1 MEIKKVVVIGS
12 GTMGSGIAAHLC
24 NANIPV
30 TLLDL
35 KTDISEK
42 ARDNIQRSK
51 PPLLLDKSKIN
62 NIKVGN
68 IFENFSEVKEADWV
82 VEAVV
87 ERIDVKHDIYEKIF
101 KERKKGAIVSS
112 NTSSIPIKVLSQNL
126 TEGEK
131 KDFCITHFFNPV
143 RYMALLEIVKNENN
157 DLEKINALKKFCEI
171 ELGKGAIVCNDTPG
185 FLGNR
190 VGVYAMQIAMT
201 EAFKMKLSIEE
212 ADAIF
217 GRPMGIPKTGI
228 FGLYDL
234 IGIDLMAD
242 VLKSFIKELPKT
254 DNFHEVAKEIPLV
267 KKLIETGYT
276 GRKGK
281 GGFYRINKTDGKKV
295 MEALNLETGE
305 YHASKKINIKSGK
318 VDLVALINRDDKY
331 GKYAWSVISKIIKYA
346 SSLIPGITK
355 EFNDIDEAMR
365 LGFNWS
371 KGPFEML
378 EEIGVDNFFNKVDE
392 YGNIDFLENLAKSKN
407 EKFYGERQKYTDIE
421 TLGKV
426 KKKATSIDGN
436 DSAKIYRFKDYNIVE
451 FTTKANALDYDS
463 MDALNKATDKPLII
477 INESM
482 QFSAGV
488 NLSYTMNYADKR
500 DFKSIE
506 KFIKYFQETCKQLKY
521 SDHPVISA
529 PSGLTLGGG
538 FEVMVQ
544 SNFVASHTNIVVGLV
559 ETIVG
564 LVPAGGGCKEMLARW
579 LETEEAKKD
588 PHYAPLRVFDIIGN
602 AKTAT
607 SPVEAEP
614 LKYLRAKD
622 KKIMNRNSLLEVS
635 KKIIEENRDFK
646 TPSENSFNL
655 PGKAVKD
662 EMIKTLEKLYDDKII
677 LDHGMEVGKELANVL
692 SGGDTTIDKTL
703 SEDDMFKL
711 ELDSFMRLIETK
723 KTQERIKHTL
733 ATGKPL
739 VNYYFLLFFIF
750 YFFITKFFNY
760 LLFFSYLLQIKF
772 SFPFFYSFIFFYNS
786 FFFCNSSFNYFLFF

>member
-1 MEIKKVVVIGS
+1 MNIKKVVVIGS

-35 KTDISEK
+35 KTEISEK
-42 ARDNIQRSK
+42 ARDRIHKSK
-51 PPLLLDKSKIN
+51 PPLLIDKSKIN

-68 IFENFSEVKEADWV
+68 ISDNFDAVKDADWV

-87 ERIDVKHDIYEKIF
+87 ERIDIKHQIYEKIF
-101 KERKKGAIVSS
+101 KVRKDGAIVSS
-112 NTSSIPIKVLSQNL
+112 NTSSIPIKILSEHL
-126 TEGEK
+126 TNIEK

-143 RYMALLEIVKNENN
+143 RYMGLLEIVKNENN
-157 DLEKINALKKFCEI
+157 DLNKINQLKKFCEV
-171 ELGKGAIVCNDTPG
+171 ELGKGAIICNDTPG

-190 VGVYAMQIAMT
+190 VGVYAMQVAMT

-217 GRPMGIPKTGI
+217 GRPMGIPKTGV

-242 VLKSFIKELPKT
+242 VLKSFIKELPKS
-254 DNFHEVAKEIPLV
+254 DEFHEVAKEIPLV

-281 GGFYRINKTDGKKV
+281 GGFYRMNKTGSIKV
-295 MEALNLETGE
+295 MEAINLETGD
-305 YHASKKINIKSGK
+305 YSISKKIDIKTDQ
-318 VDLVALINRDDKY
+318 VDLNRLINRKDKY
-331 GKYAWSVISKIIKYA
+331 GDYAWSVISKIIKYA
-346 SSLIPGITK
+346 SSLVPKITK

-378 EEIGVDNFFNKVDE
+378 DEIGVKNFFDKIDDFK
-392 YGNIDFLENLAKSKN
+392 GNNFLEELSKN
-407 EKFYGERQKYTDIE
+407 KNENFYGERQKYTNIE

-426 KKKATSIDGN
+426 KKTASSVDGN
-436 DSAKIYRFKDYNIVE
+436 NSAKIYRFNDYNIVE

-463 MDALNKATDKPLII
+463 MDALKKATDKPLII

-488 NLSYTMNYADKR
+488 NLTYTMEFADKR

-506 KFIKYFQETCKQLKY
+506 KFIKYFQETCKHLKY
-521 SDHPVISA
+521 SKYPVISA

-564 LVPAGGGCKEMLARW
+564 LIPAGGGCKEMLARW
-579 LETEEAKKD
+579 LDTDEAKKD
-588 PHYAPLRVFDIIGN
+588 PNFAPLKVFDIIGYG
-602 AKTAT
+602 KTAT
-607 SPVEAEP
+607 SSVEAEP
-614 LKYLRAKD
+614 MKYLMPED
-622 KKIMNRNSLLEVS
+622 KKIMNRNSLFEVS
-635 KKIIEENRDFK
+635 KKIIVENTDFK
-646 TPSENSFNL
+646 APEELKFNL
-655 PGKAVKD
+655 PGKSV
-662 EMIKTLEKLYDDKII
+662 LEDMNKILDNLYNEKII
-677 LDHGMEVGKELANVL
+677 LDHGVIVAKELANVL

-703 SEDDMFKL
+703 SENDLFKL
-711 ELDSFMRLIETK
+711 ELDAFMKLIETK
-723 KTQERIKHTL
+723 ETQDRIKHTL

-739 VNYYFLLFFIF
+739 VN
-750 YFFITKFFNY
+750 
-760 LLFFSYLLQIKF
+760 
-772 SFPFFYSFIFFYNS
+772 
-786 FFFCNSSFNYFLFF
+786 

>member
-35 KTDISEK
+35 KTEISEQ
-42 ARDNIQRSK
+42 ARDKIYKSQ

-68 IFENFSEVKEADWV
+68 ISDNFNEVSEADWV

-87 ERIDVKHDIYEKIF
+87 ERIDVKHEIYQKIF
-101 KERKKGAIVSS
+101 KQRKKGAIVSS
-112 NTSSIPIKVLSQNL
+112 NTSSIPIKVLSQHL
-126 TEGEK
+126 SVEEK

-143 RYMALLEIVKNENN
+143 RYMGLLEIVKNENN
-157 DLEKINALKKFCEI
+157 DLRKINSLKQFCET

-254 DNFHEVAKEIPLV
+254 DKFHEVAKEIPLI
-267 KKLIETGYT
+267 KRLIETGYT

-295 MEALNLETGE
+295 MEALNLESNK
-305 YHASKKINIKSGK
+305 YFLSKKINIKSEK
-318 VDLVALINRDDKY
+318 VDLKSLIKRDDKY
-331 GKYAWSVISKIIKYA
+331 GRYAWSVISKIIKYA
-346 SSLIPGITK
+346 SSLVPGITR

-378 EEIGVDNFFNKVDE
+378 EEIGVANFFNKIDE
-392 YGNIDFLENLAKSKN
+392 YQNNNFLENLAKTKD
-407 EKFYGERQKYTDIE
+407 EKFYGERQKYTTIE

-426 KKKATSIDGN
+426 KKTATSIDGN
-436 DSAKIYRFKDYNIVE
+436 NSAQIYRFQDYNIVE

-463 MDALNKATDKPLII
+463 MDALKKATDKPLII
-477 INESM
+477 INEGM

-488 NLSYTMNYADKR
+488 NLSYTMDFADKG

-506 KFIKYFQETCKQLKY
+506 KFIRYFQETCKHLKY
-521 SDHPVISA
+521 SDHPVISS

-564 LVPAGGGCKEMLARW
+564 LIPAGGGCKEMLARW
-579 LETEEAKKD
+579 LNTEESKND
-588 PHYAPLRVFDIIGN
+588 PHYASLKVFDIIGYG
-602 AKTAT
+602 KTAT

-614 LKYLRAKD
+614 MKYLLPQD

-635 KKIIEENRDFK
+635 KEILEANRDFK
-646 TPSENSFNL
+646 APQETKFNL
-655 PGKAVKD
+655 PGKSVKV
-662 EMIKTLEKLYDDKII
+662 EMIKVLDKLYNDKII
-677 LDHGMEVGKELANVL
+677 LDHGMVVGKELAHVL
-692 SGGDTTIDKTL
+692 SGGDTKIEKTL
-703 SEDDMFKL
+703 SEEDLFKL
-711 ELDSFMRLIETK
+711 ELDAFMKLIETQE
-723 KTQERIKHTL
+723 TQARIRHTL

-739 VNYYFLLFFIF
+739 VN
-750 YFFITKFFNY
+750 
-760 LLFFSYLLQIKF
+760 
-772 SFPFFYSFIFFYNS
+772 
-786 FFFCNSSFNYFLFF
+786 

>member
-1 MEIKKVVVIGS
+1 MDIKKVVVIGS

-24 NANIPV
+24 NAKVPV

-35 KTDISEK
+35 TTEISEK
-42 ARDNIQRSK
+42 AREQIFKSK
-51 PPLLLDKSKIN
+51 PPLLLDKSQIEKIK
-62 NIKVGN
+62 IGN
-68 IFENFSEVKEADWV
+68 INDDFDIVKDADWV

-87 ERIDVKHDIYEKIF
+87 ERIDIKHNIYEKIF
-101 KERKKGAIVSS
+101 KNRKAGAIVSS
-112 NTSSIPIKVLSQNL
+112 NTSSIPIKVLSEKL
-126 TEGEK
+126 TAEEK

-143 RYMALLEIVKNENN
+143 RYMGLLEIVKNENN
-157 DLEKINALKKFCEI
+157 DLDKINFLKKFCEI

-190 VGVYAMQIAMT
+190 IGVFAMQVAMT
-201 EAFKMKLSIEE
+201 EAFKMKLNIEE

-217 GRPMGIPKTGI
+217 GRPMGIPKTGV

-242 VLKSFIKELPKT
+242 VLKSFIKELSENDP
-254 DNFHEVAKEIPLV
+254 FQEVAKEIPLV

-281 GGFYRINKTDGKKV
+281 GGFYRVNKTGATKV
-295 MEALNLETGE
+295 MEAINLQTGE
-305 YHASKKINIKSGK
+305 YSLSQKINILSDK
-318 VDLVALINRDDKY
+318 VDLKSLISIDDKF
-331 GKYAWSVISKIIKYA
+331 GEYAWSVISKIIKYA
-346 SSLIPGITK
+346 SSLVPAITK
-355 EFNDIDEAMR
+355 DFNDIDEAMR
-365 LGFNWS
+365 LGFNWA

-378 EEIGVDNFFNKVDE
+378 EEIGVENFFNKIDDFK
-392 YGNIDFLENLAKSKN
+392 GNIFLENLSKTKN
-407 EKFYGERQKYTDIE
+407 QDFYGSRQKYTEIE

-426 KKKATSIDGN
+426 KKKASIVHGN
-436 DSAKIYRFKDYNIVE
+436 NSAQIYRFNDYNIVE

-463 MDALNKATDKPLII
+463 MDALKKATDKPLII

-488 NLSYTMNYADKR
+488 NLTYTMDFANKN

-506 KFIKYFQETCKQLKY
+506 KFIKYFQETCKHLKF
-521 SDHPVISA
+521 SEHPVISA

-564 LVPAGGGCKEMLARW
+564 LIPAGGGCKEMLARW
-579 LETEEAKKD
+579 LDTEEAKKD
-588 PHYAPLRVFDIIGN
+588 PNYAPLKVFDIIGYG
-602 AKTAT
+602 KTAT

-614 LKYLRAKD
+614 MKYLKPED
-622 KKIMNRNSLLEVS
+622 KKIMNRNSLLDVS
-635 KKIIEENRDFK
+635 RKILSDNKEFK
-646 TPSENSFNL
+646 APSETTFSL
-655 PGKAVKD
+655 PGKAVLG
-662 EMIKTLEKLYDDKII
+662 EMNKILEKLYNDKII
-677 LDHGMEVGKELANVL
+677 LDHGLLVAQELAHVI

-703 SEDDMFKL
+703 SEDDLYKL
-711 ELDSFMRLIETK
+711 ELDAFMKLIETK
-723 KTQERIKHTL
+723 QTQERIKHTL

-739 VNYYFLLFFIF
+739 VN
-750 YFFITKFFNY
+750 
-760 LLFFSYLLQIKF
+760 
-772 SFPFFYSFIFFYNS
+772 
-786 FFFCNSSFNYFLFF
+786 

>member
-35 KTDISEK
+35 KTEISER
-42 ARDNIQRSK
+42 ARDKIYKSR

-68 IFENFSEVKEADWV
+68 ILDNFNEVAEADWV

-87 ERIDVKHDIYEKIF
+87 ERIDIKHDIYQKIF

-126 TEGEK
+126 RKEEK

-143 RYMALLEIVKNENN
+143 RYMGLLEIVKNENN
-157 DLEKINALKKFCEI
+157 DLEKINYLKKFCET

-234 IGIDLMAD
+234 IGIDLMSD
-242 VLKSFIKELPKT
+242 VLKSFIKELPET
-254 DNFHEVAKEIPLV
+254 DKFHKVAKEIPLV

-281 GGFYRINKTDGKKV
+281 GGFYRVNKTDGKKV
-295 MEALNLETGE
+295 MEALNLETAT
-305 YHASKKINIKSGK
+305 YSPSKKVNINSEK
-318 VDLVALINRDDKY
+318 VDLKSLINRDDRY
-331 GKYAWSVISKIIKYA
+331 GKYAWSVISKIIKYS
-346 SSLIPGITK
+346 SSLVPEITK

-365 LGFNWS
+365 LGFNWT

-378 EEIGVDNFFNKVDE
+378 EEIGVKNFFDKVDE
-392 YGNIDFLENLAKSKN
+392 FKGNTFLEKLSKTKN
-407 EKFYGERQKYTDIE
+407 EKFYGERQKYTDIQ

-426 KKKATSIDGN
+426 KKTALNLNGN
-436 DSAKIYRFKDYNIVE
+436 DSAEIYRFKDYNIVE

-463 MDALNKATDKPLII
+463 MDALKKATDKPLII

-488 NLSYTMNYADKR
+488 NLSYTMDFANKN

-506 KFIKYFQETCKQLKY
+506 KFIRYFQETCKHLKY
-521 SDHPVISA
+521 SEHPVISA

-538 FEVMVQ
+538 FEVMVH

-564 LVPAGGGCKEMLARW
+564 LIPAGGGCKEMLARW
-579 LETEEAKKD
+579 LDTDEAKAD
-588 PHYAPLRVFDIIGN
+588 PNYAPLKVFDIIGYGR
-602 AKTAT
+602 TAT

-614 LKYLRAKD
+614 MKYLRPED

-635 KKIIEENRDFK
+635 KKILDENKNFKAPEEFK
-646 TPSENSFNL
+646 FNL
-655 PGKAVKD
+655 PGKSV
-662 EMIKTLEKLYDDKII
+662 LEDMNRILDKLYNDKVI
-677 LDHGMEVGKELANVL
+677 LDHGVVVAKELAHVL
-692 SGGDTTIDKTL
+692 SGGDTTIDKIL
-703 SEDDMFKL
+703 SEDDLYKL
-711 ELDSFMRLIETK
+711 ELDAFMKLIETK
-723 KTQERIKHTL
+723 ETQDRIKHTL

-739 VNYYFLLFFIF
+739 IN
-750 YFFITKFFNY
+750 
-760 LLFFSYLLQIKF
+760 
-772 SFPFFYSFIFFYNS
+772 
-786 FFFCNSSFNYFLFF
+786 

>member
-1 MEIKKVVVIGS
+1 MKIKNVVVIGS

-35 KTDISEK
+35 KTEISEK
-42 ARDNIQRSK
+42 ARERIHKSR
-51 PPLLLDKSKIN
+51 PPLLIDRSKID

-68 IFENFSEVKEADWV
+68 ISDNFDVVKDADWI

-87 ERIDVKHDIYEKIF
+87 ERIDIKHQIYEKIF
-101 KERKKGAIVSS
+101 KERKDGAIVSS
-112 NTSSIPIKVLSQNL
+112 NTSSIPIKILSEHL
-126 TEGEK
+126 SDVEK

-143 RYMALLEIVKNENN
+143 RYMGLLEIVKNENN
-157 DLEKINALKKFCEI
+157 DLNKINQLKEFCEV
-171 ELGKGAIVCNDTPG
+171 ELGKGAIICNDTPG

-190 VGVYAMQIAMT
+190 VGVYAMQVAMT
-201 EAFKMKLSIEE
+201 EAFKMKLSVEE

-217 GRPMGIPKTGI
+217 GRPMGIPKTGV

-254 DNFHEVAKEIPLV
+254 DEFHDVAKEIPLV

-281 GGFYRINKTDGKKV
+281 GGFYRINKSGTSKV
-295 MEALNLETGE
+295 MEAINLESGDYSE
-305 YHASKKINIKSGK
+305 SKKIDLKSDK
-318 VDLVALINRDDKY
+318 VDLKGLISRKDKY
-331 GKYAWSVISKIIKYA
+331 GEYAWSVISKIIKYA
-346 SSLIPGITK
+346 SSLVPGITK

-365 LGFNWS
+365 LGFNWA

-378 EEIGVDNFFNKVDE
+378 EDIGVKNFFDKVDDFS
-392 YGNIDFLENLAKSKN
+392 GNNFLENLSKTKN
-407 EKFYGERQKYTDIE
+407 EKFYGERQKYTNIE

-426 KKKATSIDGN
+426 KKTASNIDGN
-436 DSAKIYRFKDYNIVE
+436 DSAKIYRFNDYNIVE
-451 FTTKANALDYDS
+451 FTTKANALDYNS
-463 MDALNKATDKPLII
+463 MDALKKATDKPLII

-488 NLSYTMNYADKR
+488 NLTYTMQFADNK

-506 KFIKYFQETCKQLKY
+506 KFIKYFQETCKHLKY
-521 SDHPVISA
+521 SKFPVISA

-564 LVPAGGGCKEMLARW
+564 LIPAGGGCKEMLARW
-579 LETEEAKKD
+579 LDTEEAKSD
-588 PHYAPLRVFDIIGN
+588 PNYAPLKVFDIIGYG
-602 AKTAT
+602 KTAT

-614 LKYLRAKD
+614 MKYLRPGD

-635 KKIIEENRDFK
+635 KKIIRENKDFK
-646 TPSENSFNL
+646 APDELKFKL
-655 PGKAVKD
+655 PGKAVRG
-662 EMIKTLEKLYDDKII
+662 EMDKILEKLYNQKII
-677 LDHGMEVGKELANVL
+677 LDHGVEVAKELAHVL

-703 SEDDMFKL
+703 SEDDIFQL
-711 ELDSFMRLIETK
+711 ELNAFMKLIEMQ
-723 KTQERIKHTL
+723 KTQDRIKHTL

-739 VNYYFLLFFIF
+739 VN
-750 YFFITKFFNY
+750 
-760 LLFFSYLLQIKF
+760 
-772 SFPFFYSFIFFYNS
+772 
-786 FFFCNSSFNYFLFF
+786 

>member
-35 KTDISEK
+35 TTEISQK
-42 ARDNIQRSK
+42 ARDRIFKSK
-51 PPLLLDKSKIN
+51 PPLLLDKSQIN
-62 NIKVGN
+62 NIQLGN
-68 IFENFSEVKEADWV
+68 IEDNFDVVKEADWV

-87 ERIDVKHDIYEKIF
+87 ERIDIKHNIYEKIF
-101 KERKKGAIVSS
+101 KNRKKGAIVSS
-112 NTSSIPIKVLSQNL
+112 NTSSIPIKVLSEKL
-126 TEGEK
+126 TSEEK

-143 RYMALLEIVKNENN
+143 RYMGLLEIVKNENN
-157 DLEKINALKKFCEI
+157 DLDKINSLKKFCET

-190 VGVYAMQIAMT
+190 IGVFAMQVAMT

-217 GRPMGIPKTGI
+217 GRPMGIPKTGV

-242 VLKSFIKELPKT
+242 VLKSFIKELSENDP
-254 DNFHEVAKEIPLV
+254 FQEVAKEIPLV

-281 GGFYRINKTDGKKV
+281 GGFYRMNKTGVTKV
-295 MEALNLETGE
+295 MEAINLETGE
-305 YHASKKINIKSGK
+305 YSISQKINVGSDKLDLKSII
-318 VDLVALINRDDKY
+318 AREDKF
-331 GKYAWSVISKIIKYA
+331 GEYAWSVISKIIKYS
-346 SSLIPGITK
+346 SSLVPGITK
-355 EFNDIDEAMR
+355 DFNDIDEAMR
-365 LGFNWS
+365 LGFNWA

-378 EEIGVDNFFNKVDE
+378 EEIGVENFFNKIDE
-392 YGNIDFLENLAKSKN
+392 FDGNEFLENLSKSKN
-407 EKFYGERQKYTDIE
+407 QDFYGSRQKYTEIE

-426 KKKATSIDGN
+426 KKKAISVDGN
-436 DSAKIYRFKDYNIVE
+436 SSAQVYRFNDYNIVE

-463 MDALNKATDKPLII
+463 MDALKKATDKPLII

-488 NLSYTMNYADKR
+488 NLTYTMDFANKG

-506 KFIKYFQETCKQLKY
+506 KFIKYFQETCKHLKY
-521 SDHPVISA
+521 SKHPVISA

-564 LVPAGGGCKEMLARW
+564 LIPAGGGCKEMLARW
-579 LETEEAKKD
+579 LDTEEARND
-588 PHYAPLRVFDIIGN
+588 PHYAPLKVFDIIGYG
-602 AKTAT
+602 KTAT

-614 LKYLRAKD
+614 MKYLKPED

-635 KKIIEENRDFK
+635 KEILNENKNFMA
-646 TPSENSFNL
+646 PSETKFNL
-655 PGKAVKD
+655 PGKTVIP
-662 EMIKTLEKLYDDKII
+662 EMNKILDKLYNDKVI
-677 LDHGMEVGKELANVL
+677 LDHGLKVAQELAYVL

-703 SEDDMFKL
+703 SEDDLFKL
-711 ELDSFMRLIETK
+711 ELDAFMRLIETK
-723 KTQERIKHTL
+723 ETQDRIKHTL
-733 ATGKPL
+733 ATSKPL
-739 VNYYFLLFFIF
+739 VN
-750 YFFITKFFNY
+750 
-760 LLFFSYLLQIKF
+760 
-772 SFPFFYSFIFFYNS
+772 
-786 FFFCNSSFNYFLFF
+786 

>member
-1 MEIKKVVVIGS
+1 MDIKKVVVIGS

-24 NANIPV
+24 NANVPV

-35 KTDISEK
+35 KTEISEK
-42 ARDNIQRSK
+42 ARDRIHKSK
-51 PPLLLDKSKIN
+51 PPLLIDKSKIN

-68 IFENFSEVKEADWV
+68 INDNFDVVKDADWV

-87 ERIDVKHDIYEKIF
+87 ERIDIKHQIYEKIF
-101 KERKKGAIVSS
+101 KVRKDGAIVSS
-112 NTSSIPIKVLSQNL
+112 NTSSIPIKVLSEHL
-126 TEGEK
+126 TDVEK

-143 RYMALLEIVKNENN
+143 RYMGLLEIVKNENN
-157 DLEKINALKKFCEI
+157 DLNKINQLKKFCEV
-171 ELGKGAIVCNDTPG
+171 ELGKGAIICNDTPG

-217 GRPMGIPKTGI
+217 GRPMGIPKTGV

-242 VLKSFIKELPKT
+242 VLKSFIKELPKS
-254 DNFHEVAKEIPLV
+254 DEFHEVAKEIPLV

-281 GGFYRINKTDGKKV
+281 GGFYRMNKTGTIKV
-295 MEALNLETGE
+295 MEAINLETGD
-305 YHASKKINIKSGK
+305 YLVAKKIDVKSDK
-318 VDLVALINRDDKY
+318 VDLKKLINRKDKY
-331 GKYAWSVISKIIKYA
+331 GDYAWSVISQIIKYA
-346 SSLIPGITK
+346 SSLVPGITK

-365 LGFNWS
+365 LGFNWA

-378 EEIGVDNFFNKVDE
+378 EEIGVKNFFEKLDNFK
-392 YGNIDFLENLAKSKN
+392 GNEFLENLSKTKN
-407 EKFYGERQKYTDIE
+407 ENFYGERQKYTNIE
-421 TLGKV
+421 TLGKI
-426 KKKATSIDGN
+426 KKTASSLDGN
-436 DSAKIYRFKDYNIVE
+436 DSAKIYRFNDYNIVE
-451 FTTKANALDYDS
+451 FTTKANALNYDS
-463 MDALNKATDKPLII
+463 MDALKKATDKPLII

-488 NLSYTMNYADKR
+488 NLTYTMEFADKN

-506 KFIKYFQETCKQLKY
+506 KFIKYFQETCKHLKY
-521 SDHPVISA
+521 SKHPVISA

-564 LVPAGGGCKEMLARW
+564 LIPAGGGCKEMLARW
-579 LETEEAKKD
+579 LNTDNAKVD
-588 PHYAPLRVFDIIGN
+588 PNYASLKVFDIIGYGR
-602 AKTAT
+602 TAT

-614 LKYLRAKD
+614 MKYLRPED

-635 KKIIEENRDFK
+635 KKILMDNKDFK
-646 TPSENSFNL
+646 APEEFKFNL
-655 PGKAVKD
+655 PGKSVLKN
-662 EMIKTLEKLYDDKII
+662 MNQILEKLYNNKVI
-677 LDHGMEVGKELANVL
+677 LDHGVTVAKELAHVL

-703 SEDDMFKL
+703 SEDDLFKL
-711 ELDSFMRLIETK
+711 ELDAFMRLIETK
-723 KTQERIKHTL
+723 ETQDRIKHTL

-739 VNYYFLLFFIF
+739 IN
-750 YFFITKFFNY
+750 
-760 LLFFSYLLQIKF
+760 
-772 SFPFFYSFIFFYNS
+772 
-786 FFFCNSSFNYFLFF
+786 